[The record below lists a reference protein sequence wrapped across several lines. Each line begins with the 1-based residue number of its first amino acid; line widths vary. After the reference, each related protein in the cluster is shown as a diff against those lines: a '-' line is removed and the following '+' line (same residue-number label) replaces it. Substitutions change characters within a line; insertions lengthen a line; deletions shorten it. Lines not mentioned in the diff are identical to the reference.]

1 MLPFVARSSSRSEI
15 NHFASVPSSLLPAFG
30 TNFDE
35 GYLNLRKYVIAPYNR
50 RYRLWQTFLVALVVY
65 SAWASPFELA
75 FRELSIGS
83 LVPVDIIVDG
93 FFAIDIILT
102 FFVAYLDRSTYLLVD
117 DHKKIAIRY
126 IKMLHFPMDLASTL
140 PFDQI
145 YQILTGKRHGP
156 EIFGFLNMLRLWRLR
171 HVSEFFSRLEKDI
184 RISYTAT
191 RFCKLICVT
200 LFAVHFAGCM
210 YFWLAFHHKT
220 PENTWLHKELPDFK
234 YRSVWLCYIY
244 SMYWSI
250 TTLTTVGYGDLYAVN
265 TEEKVYSSLFM
276 LFNIGLTAYIIGNM
290 TNLAVHNTVRTFAMR
305 DAFNRVLRYASK
317 SRLPKRLKEQMLAH
331 KELKLKMEE
340 SQQQE
345 VLQDIPKAIRSSIAQ
360 HLFSNVVDKAYLF
373 KGVSDECIIQLA
385 SDMKAEYYL
394 PKVDIIL
401 QNEMPI
407 YFYIL
412 VYGSLVRTSV
422 YLSQILPL
430 HQAFIDELI
439 EKFFFQLLFE
449 LEPGGMAG
457 EIGGMFNIPQP
468 FTVRTRRLSQVIRIN
483 QHQFKQMMQPF
494 NNDGKQIINNFIK
507 YLREQR
513 GSVLEEIPY
522 LSELLGD
529 LYLEVYLLLLN
540 INKLMQSIRCYHI
553 TQNGD
558 SHDEVS
564 RYHDDGPC
572 KEGTLQNHLAKNEH
586 SGFCKTDPGKHLCA
600 CSCFVKQKEILDYG
614 RTINSDPRSS
624 PASTR
629 VIIHGHHP
637 NEKKM
642 GKGDT
647 KKLILLPSSIEEL
660 FRVAEKKFGKRARK
674 ILMADGSEVEEINV
688 LRDHDELYIF

>member
-412 VYGSLVRTSV
+412 VYGSLD
-422 YLSQILPL
+422 L
-430 HQAFIDELI
+430 FIHKNGSE
-439 EKFFFQLLFE
+439 QLLFE

-529 LYLEVYLLLLN
+529 LYLE
-540 INKLMQSIRCYHI
+540 HI

-572 KEGTLQNHLAKNEH
+572 KE
-586 SGFCKTDPGKHLCA
+586 
-600 CSCFVKQKEILDYG
+600 G

>member
-35 GYLNLRKYVIAPYNR
+35 G
-50 RYRLWQTFLVALVVY
+50 LWQTFLVALVVY

-171 HVSEFFSRLEKDI
+171 HVSEVFSRYI
-184 RISYTAT
+184 
-191 RFCKLICVT
+191 
-200 LFAVHFAGCM
+200 
-210 YFWLAFHHKT
+210 HK
-220 PENTWLHKELPDFK
+220 NDSRSKANQKKKMKMLP
-234 YRSVWLCYIY
+234 
-244 SMYWSI
+244 
-250 TTLTTVGYGDLYAVN
+250 VN

-345 VLQDIPKAIRSSIAQ
+345 VLQDLPKAIRSSIAQ

-412 VYGSLVRTSV
+412 VYGSLD
-422 YLSQILPL
+422 L
-430 HQAFIDELI
+430 FIHKNGSE
-439 EKFFFQLLFE
+439 QLLFE

-494 NNDGKQIINNFIK
+494 NNDGRQIINNFIK

-529 LYLEVYLLLLN
+529 LYLE
-540 INKLMQSIRCYHI
+540 HI

-572 KEGTLQNHLAKNEH
+572 KEG
-586 SGFCKTDPGKHLCA
+586 
-600 CSCFVKQKEILDYG
+600 
-614 RTINSDPRSS
+614 RTINSNPWSS

-629 VIIHGHHP
+629 IIIHGHHP

-660 FRVAEKKFGKRARK
+660 FRVAEKKFSKRASK